1 MFIYFDTACTL
12 NCYMEAIPVGS
23 DGPDKNEFWENE
35 YLERSI
41 VCNTVG
47 TENLFLKHIA
57 FNA

>member
-1 MFIYFDTACTL
+1 
-12 NCYMEAIPVGS
+12 MEAIPGVS
-23 DGPDKNEFWENE
+23 DGPDKNEFGENE

-47 TENLFLKHIA
+47 TEILFLKHIA

>member
-1 MFIYFDTACTL
+1 
-12 NCYMEAIPVGS
+12 MEAIPVGS